1 MLGFL
6 KIMLPLLLVVFLL
19 MGIWVSILHFPWEWM
34 TYVVM
39 GIEVFVA
46 TLILPLEYQTGISSS
61 HIGFISI
68 SACLAV
74 LLGIARLFVWTWVK
88 FFA

>member
-46 TLILPLEYQTGISSS
+46 TLILPLEYQTGTSSS

-68 SACLAV
+68 SACFAV
-74 LLGIARLFVWTWVK
+74 LLGIARLFVWTWAK

>member
-46 TLILPLEYQTGISSS
+46 TLILPLEYQTGTSSS

-74 LLGIARLFVWTWVK
+74 LLGIARLFVWTG
-88 FFA
+88 

>member
-1 MLGFL
+1 
-6 KIMLPLLLVVFLL
+6 MLPLLLVVFLL

-46 TLILPLEYQTGISSS
+46 TLILPLEYQTGTSSS

>member
-46 TLILPLEYQTGISSS
+46 TLILPLEYQTGTSSS

-74 LLGIARLFVWTWVK
+74 LLGIARLLVWTWVK

>member
-46 TLILPLEYQTGISSS
+46 TLILPLDYQTGTSSS

>member
-19 MGIWVSILHFPWEWM
+19 MGIWVSILRFPWEWM

-46 TLILPLEYQTGISSS
+46 TLILPLEYQTGTSSS

>member
-46 TLILPLEYQTGISSS
+46 TLILPLEYQTGTDSS

>member
-46 TLILPLEYQTGISSS
+46 TLFYPLNIKLEQVAAIL
-61 HIGFISI
+61 
-68 SACLAV
+68 V
-74 LLGIARLFVWTWVK
+74 LSV
-88 FFA
+88 

>member
-46 TLILPLEYQTGISSS
+46 TLILPLEYQTGTSSN

>member
-46 TLILPLEYQTGISSS
+46 TLIFPLEYQTGTSSS

-68 SACLAV
+68 SACFAV
-74 LLGIARLFVWTWVK
+74 LLGIARLFMWTWVK

>member
-6 KIMLPLLLVVFLL
+6 KIMLPLLLVIFLL

-46 TLILPLEYQTGISSS
+46 TLILPLEYQTGTSSS

-74 LLGIARLFVWTWVK
+74 LLE
-88 FFA
+88 

>member
-46 TLILPLEYQTGISSS
+46 TLILPLEYQTGTDSS

-68 SACLAV
+68 SACFAV
-74 LLGIARLFVWTWVK
+74 LLGIAHLFVWTWLK

>member
-19 MGIWVSILHFPWEWM
+19 MGIWVSILHFPWKWM

-46 TLILPLEYQTGISSS
+46 TLILPLEYQTGTSSS

>member
-46 TLILPLEYQTGISSS
+46 TLILPLEYQTGTSSS

-74 LLGIARLFVWTWVK
+74 LLGIARLFVLTWVK

>member
-6 KIMLPLLLVVFLL
+6 KIMLPLLLVIFLL

-46 TLILPLEYQTGISSS
+46 TLILPLEYQTGTSSS

-74 LLGIARLFVWTWVK
+74 LLGIAVYSCGHG
-88 FFA
+88 

>member
-19 MGIWVSILHFPWEWM
+19 MVIWVSILHFPWEWM

-46 TLILPLEYQTGISSS
+46 TLILPLEYQTGTSSS

>member
-19 MGIWVSILHFPWEWM
+19 MGIWVSVLHFPWEWM

-46 TLILPLEYQTGISSS
+46 TLILPLEYQTGTSSS

>member
-6 KIMLPLLLVVFLL
+6 KIVLPLLLVVFLL

-46 TLILPLEYQTGISSS
+46 TLILPLEYQTGTSSS

>member
-46 TLILPLEYQTGISSS
+46 TLILPLEYQTGTSSS

-74 LLGIARLFVWTWVK
+74 LLE
-88 FFA
+88 

>member
-46 TLILPLEYQTGISSS
+46 TLILPLEYQTGTSSS

-68 SACLAV
+68 SACLAA

>member
-19 MGIWVSILHFPWEWM
+19 MRIWVSILHFPWEWM

-68 SACLAV
+68 SACFAV
-74 LLGIARLFVWTWVK
+74 LLGIARLFMWTWVK

>member
-46 TLILPLEYQTGISSS
+46 ILILPLEYQTGTSSS

>member
-46 TLILPLEYQTGISSS
+46 TLILPLEYQTGTSSS

-74 LLGIARLFVWTWVK
+74 LLGIARLFVRTWVK

>member
-46 TLILPLEYQTGISSS
+46 TLILPLEYQTGTSSS

-74 LLGIARLFVWTWVK
+74 LLGIARLFVWTWVE

>member
-46 TLILPLEYQTGISSS
+46 TLILPLEYQTGTSSS

-74 LLGIARLFVWTWVK
+74 LLGIARLFMWTWGK

>member
-46 TLILPLEYQTGISSS
+46 TLILPLEYQTGTSSS

-74 LLGIARLFVWTWVK
+74 LLGIARLFVWT
-88 FFA
+88 

>member
-39 GIEVFVA
+39 GIEVLVA
-46 TLILPLEYQTGISSS
+46 TLNFTP
-61 HIGFISI
+61 
-68 SACLAV
+68 
-74 LLGIARLFVWTWVK
+74 
-88 FFA
+88 

>member
-6 KIMLPLLLVVFLL
+6 KIMLPVLLVVFLL

-46 TLILPLEYQTGISSS
+46 TLILPLEYQTGTSSS

>member
-46 TLILPLEYQTGISSS
+46 TLILPLNIKLEQIAA
-61 HIGFISI
+61 I
-68 SACLAV
+68 LV
-74 LLGIARLFVWTWVK
+74 LSV
-88 FFA
+88 

>member
-46 TLILPLEYQTGISSS
+46 TLILPLEYQTGTSSS

-74 LLGIARLFVWTWVK
+74 LLGIARLFVWTWLK

>member
-46 TLILPLEYQTGISSS
+46 TLILPLNIKLEQVAAI
-61 HIGFISI
+61 
-68 SACLAV
+68 LV
-74 LLGIARLFVWTWVK
+74 LSV
-88 FFA
+88 

>member
-6 KIMLPLLLVVFLL
+6 KIMLPLLLVVFLF
-19 MGIWVSILHFPWEWM
+19 MVIWVSILHFPWEWM

-46 TLILPLEYQTGISSS
+46 TLILPLEYQTGTSSS